1 VPLVSQISLMSKF
14 DNLWQGYIHLSKDY
28 TRYKNACFEFI
39 PKLVDGIITNLG
51 WPREKVG
58 YVLLK
63 EQLEFEKYL
72 EGQYKIDTTLLPDG
86 PGFWK
91 FGLRL
96 HLSKEISHD
105 NVDPVDFVIPMAVGK
120 SITAFAGTNSFVV
133 AILGKANNDSFTV
146 NETDNFEEISDCIY
160 KRVANKLNAE
170 IHWSMEQQQG
180 QSKIF
185 YLDS

>member
-1 VPLVSQISLMSKF
+1 MSKF

-28 TRYKNACFEFI
+28 IQYRNACFEFI

-96 HLSKEISHD
+96 QLSKEIIQSGN
-105 NVDPVDFVIPMAVGK
+105 NVDIDPVNFIIPIAVGK
-120 SITAFAGTNSFVV
+120 SITSFAGINSFVV

-160 KRVANKLNAE
+160 RRVANKLNAE

-180 QSKIF
+180 QPKFF